1 MKELFSKYLNDQC
14 SPAEV
19 RELLAYCDSPENE
32 SALRDLITGSL
43 EDMDAEDDDDE
54 KRRWDAVTD
63 KTFAVIKTQ
72 INPEKGKVVPI
83 LRRPWV
89 SIAAAVVLVLGGFT
103 VFNFF
108 KKTDANQ
115 DVVNVDTSKQID
127 ISKKAADPGSNKAT
141 LTLAD
146 GSTIILENAAN
157 GTVTQQGNSKIV
169 KSAQGQLAYNLL
181 NEKTT
186 EVLFNS
192 ITTSRGGQ
200 YQVILSDGSKVWLN
214 AASSLRFPAGFTGNE
229 RKVELVGEAYF
240 EVVKNASMPFKVI
253 AGKGEVEVLGT
264 HFNVNAYHDEETA
277 HTTLLEGSVKVTGL
291 VTGNSHIINPGEQAQ
306 VDGKGQIR
314 INKNA
319 DTEQATAWKNGTFNF
334 SNADLEMVLRQLS
347 RWYDVDIRFEG
358 AVPQRKFAGEIQR
371 DLKLPQVLKLLEKNN
386 VFCKLE
392 GKTLIVK
399 Q

>member
-1 MKELFSKYLNDQC
+1 MKELFNKYVNDQC

-19 RELLAYCDSPENE
+19 KELLAYFDAPENE
-32 SALRDLITGSL
+32 SVLRDLINGCL
-43 EDMDAEDDDDE
+43 EEMDDE
-54 KRRWDAVTD
+54 DEKSLWNPITD
-63 KTFAVIKTQ
+63 RSSAVIKAQ
-72 INPEKGKVVPI
+72 LNPEKGKVVPI
-83 LRRPWV
+83 LRRGWV
-89 SIAAAVVLVLGGFT
+89 SIAAAVVLVIGGFL
-103 VFNFF
+103 VFNLI
-108 KKTDANQ
+108 KKTDANR
-115 DVVNVDTSKQID
+115 DVVTIDTSKQVD
-127 ISKKAADPGSNKAT
+127 ASQQASDPGSNKAI

-146 GSTIILENAAN
+146 GSTIILETAAN
-157 GTVTQQGNSKIV
+157 GTLTQQGNSKIV
-169 KSAQGQLAYNLL
+169 KPAEGQLAYNLL
-181 NEKTT
+181 DEKTT
-186 EVLFNS
+186 EVLYNS
-192 ITTSRGGQ
+192 IATPRGGQ
-200 YQVILSDGSKVWLN
+200 YQVIFSDGSKVWLN

-240 EVVKNASMPFKVI
+240 EVSKNASMPFKVAI

-264 HFNVNAYHDEETA
+264 HFNVHAYHDEETA
-277 HTTLLEGSVKVTGL
+277 HTTLLEGSVRVTGL
-291 VTGNSHIINPGEQAQ
+291 STGDSHIINPGEQAQ
-306 VDGKGQIR
+306 VDGKGQIS

-319 DTEQATAWKNGTFNF
+319 DTEQAIAWKNGTFNF

-347 RWYDVDIRFEG
+347 RWYDVDIKFEG

>member
-1 MKELFSKYLNDQC
+1 MKELFNKYVNDQC

-19 RELLAYCDSPENE
+19 KELLAYFDAPENE
-32 SALRDLITGSL
+32 SVLRDLINGCL
-43 EDMDAEDDDDE
+43 EEMDDKDE
-54 KRRWDAVTD
+54 KSLWNPITD
-63 KTFAVIKTQ
+63 RSSAVINAQ
-72 INPEKGKVVPI
+72 LNPEKGKVVPI
-83 LRRPWV
+83 LRRGWV
-89 SIAAAVVLVLGGFT
+89 SIAAAVVLVIGGFL
-103 VFNFF
+103 VFNLI
-108 KKTDANQ
+108 KKTDANR
-115 DVVNVDTSKQID
+115 DVVTIDTSKQVD
-127 ISKKAADPGSNKAT
+127 ASQQASDPGSNKAI

-146 GSTIILENAAN
+146 GSTIILETAAN
-157 GTVTQQGNSKIV
+157 GTLTQQGNSKIV
-169 KSAQGQLAYNLL
+169 KPAEGKLAYNLL
-181 NEKTT
+181 DEKTT
-186 EVLFNS
+186 EVLYNS
-192 ITTSRGGQ
+192 IATPRGGQ
-200 YQVILSDGSKVWLN
+200 YQVIFSDGSKVWLN

-240 EVVKNASMPFKVI
+240 EVSKNASMPFKVAI

-264 HFNVNAYHDEETA
+264 HFNVHAYHDEETA
-277 HTTLLEGSVKVTGL
+277 HTTLLEGSVRVTGL
-291 VTGNSHIINPGEQAQ
+291 STGDSHIINPGEQAQ
-306 VDGKGQIR
+306 VDGKGQIS

-319 DTEQATAWKNGTFNF
+319 DTEQAIAWKNGTFNF

-347 RWYDVDIRFEG
+347 RWYDVDIKFEG

>member
-19 RELLAYCDSPENE
+19 KELLAYFNDDENE
-32 SALRDLITGSL
+32 PALRDLITGSL
-43 EDMDAEDDDDE
+43 EDMDDEDE
-54 KRRWDAVTD
+54 KSPWNPITD
-63 KTFAVIKTQ
+63 RSSAVIETH
-72 INPEKGKVVPI
+72 PEKGKVVPI
-83 LRRPWV
+83 LRRAWV
-89 SIAAAVVLVLGGFT
+89 SIAAAVVLVIGAFL
-103 VFNFF
+103 VFNLI
-108 KKTDANQ
+108 KKTDANR
-115 DVVNVDTSKQID
+115 DVVTIDTSKQVD
-127 ISKKAADPGSNKAT
+127 APQQAADPGSNKAL

-146 GSTIILENAAN
+146 GSTIILETAAN
-157 GTVTQQGNSKIV
+157 GTLTQQGNSKIV
-169 KSAQGQLAYNLL
+169 KPAEGQLAYNLL
-181 NEKTT
+181 DEKTT
-186 EVLFNS
+186 EVLYNS
-192 ITTSRGGQ
+192 IATPRGGQ
-200 YQVILSDGSKVWLN
+200 YQVIFSDGSKVWLN

-240 EVVKNASMPFKVI
+240 EVSKNASMPFKVAI

-264 HFNVNAYHDEETA
+264 HFNVHAYHDEETA
-277 HTTLLEGSVKVTGL
+277 HTTLLEGSVRVTGL
-291 VTGNSHIINPGEQAQ
+291 STGDSHIINPGEQAQ
-306 VDGKGQIR
+306 VDGKGQIS

-319 DTEQATAWKNGTFNF
+319 DTEQAIAWKNGTFNF

-347 RWYDVDIRFEG
+347 RWYDVDIKFEG